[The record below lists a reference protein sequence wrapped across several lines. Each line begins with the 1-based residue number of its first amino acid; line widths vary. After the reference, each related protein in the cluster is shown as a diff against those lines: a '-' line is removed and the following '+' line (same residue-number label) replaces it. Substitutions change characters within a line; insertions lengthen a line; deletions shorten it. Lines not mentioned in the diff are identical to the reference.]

1 MNSQT
6 LRRCLIT
13 AGLSVLA
20 AALMLVL
27 SVSWNSPVRADD
39 DDDDDYYYKA
49 NQVVVKLNP
58 SANTTIDRI
67 NSSYGTRTLQRLLG
81 SANIYL
87 LELPPRSDE
96 KEMANKMEKDWRL
109 LYAEPNFI
117 AELPEAVARH
127 RALGESSPALAS
139 EQYAVDA
146 LNLPCAHGIAR
157 GRGSVVAVLDTG
169 VQLDHPDLRE
179 SFEGV
184 KRYDFVDDDADPS
197 DERRGLDED
206 GNGYTDEMVGHG
218 THVAGIVGLVAPEAK
233 IMPLRVL
240 SSDGY
245 GYSFAIA
252 EAIAYAERNGANV
265 INLSLSTPEQSGLLA
280 NAISKASKKG
290 TVVVAAAG
298 NSGNMVRQYPAA
310 NSSALGV
317 TSVDEESEK
326 STFASYGYWVDV
338 AAPGDEIYSAL
349 PTNDHAWWS
358 GTSMAAP
365 FVAGQAALI
374 HSVNPSL
381 SVGTIQDLIAETARS
396 LDAQNPTYRNRLG
409 DGQVDIGG
417 SLGELSP
424 GPECDGAAG
433 DSAGG
438 DDDDDD

>member
-1 MNSQT
+1 MGSQT

-13 AGLSVLA
+13 AGLFVLA
-20 AALMLVL
+20 TALMLVF
-27 SVSWNSPVRADD
+27 SAARNSSVRADD
-39 DDDDDYYYKA
+39 DDDHHYMS
-49 NQVVVKLNP
+49 NQIVVKLNP
-58 SANTTIDRI
+58 YANTTIDRI

-96 KEMANKMEKDWRL
+96 EETAEEMDEDRRL

-127 RALGESSPALAS
+127 RARGESSPALAS
-139 EQYAVDA
+139 EQYAVEA
-146 LNLPCAHGIAR
+146 LNLSCAHGIDR
-157 GRGSVVAVLDTG
+157 GKRSLVAVLDTG

-179 SFEGV
+179 NFKGV
-184 KRYDFVDDDADPS
+184 NRYDFVDDDTVPS
-197 DERRGLDED
+197 DEPSGLDED

-240 SSDGY
+240 NSDGY
-245 GYSFAIA
+245 GYAFAIA
-252 EAIAYAERNGANV
+252 EAIAYADRNGANV
-265 INLSLSTPEQSGLLA
+265 INLSLSTPEQSQLLA
-280 NAISKASKKG
+280 NAISNATRNG

-298 NSGNMVRQYPAA
+298 NSGNTMRQYPAA

-317 TSVDEESEK
+317 TSVDKGGRK
-326 STFASYGYWVDV
+326 STFASFGDWVDV
-338 AAPGDEIYSAL
+338 AAPGNEIYSAL
-349 PTNDHAWWS
+349 PISDHAWWS

-381 SVGTIQDLIAETARS
+381 SVKTTEGLIARTARS
-396 LDAQNPTYRNRLG
+396 LDAQNSKYRGQLG
-409 DGQVDIGG
+409 DGHADIGA
-417 SLGELSP
+417 SLGVLRP
-424 GPECDGAAG
+424 GAGCDGAAS